1 MSSKSRARNLAL
13 LGGLGAAAMMAM
25 KGRKKGEDKEDK
37 KTSVAAPAGPQT
49 YADMPRGE
57 KVLSEIGEDSGFR
70 RNPETGDLYRDVL
83 GDMRTRAQESADD
96 EKIFRATG
104 VRPRPAMKK
113 GGAVKKMAAGGSVSK
128 RADGCA
134 VKGKTR
140 GRMI

>member
-1 MSSKSRARNLAL
+1 MARGRAARNLAL

-25 KGRKKGEDKEDK
+25 GRRKKGEDKEDK
-37 KTSVAAPAGPQT
+37 KTSVTASAGPQT

-57 KVLSEIGEDSGFR
+57 KVLSEAGEESGFR

-83 GDMRTRAQESADD
+83 GNRPTRNMDPGYSA
-96 EKIFRATG
+96 G
-104 VRPRPAMKK
+104 MKK
-113 GGAVKKMAAGGSVSK
+113 GGTVKKMATGGSVSK

-134 VKGKTR
+134 TKGKTR

>member
-1 MSSKSRARNLAL
+1 MSKKSRERNLAL
-13 LGGLGAAAMMAM
+13 LGGLGAAALMM
-25 KGRKKGEDKEDK
+25 GRRKKGEDKEDK

-57 KVLSEIGEDSGFR
+57 KVLSEAGEDSGFR

-83 GDMRTRAQESADD
+83 GNRPTRNMDPGYSNLY
-96 EKIFRATG
+96 KR
-104 VRPRPAMKK
+104 
-113 GGAVKKMAAGGSVSK
+113 GGKVKKMAAGGSVSK

>member
-25 KGRKKGEDKEDK
+25 GRRKKGDDKEEK
-37 KTSVAAPAGPQT
+37 KTSVSAGPQT

-57 KVLSEIGEDSGFR
+57 KILSEAGEDSGFR
-70 RNPETGDLYRDVL
+70 RNPETGDMYRDVL

-104 VRPRPAMKK
+104 VRPRSAMKK
-113 GGAVKKMAAGGSVSK
+113 GGSVKKYAGGGSVSK

>member
-1 MSSKSRARNLAL
+1 MSKKSRERNLAI
-13 LGGLGAAAMMAM
+13 LGGLGAAALMM
-25 KGRKKGEDKEDK
+25 GRRKKGEDKEDK
-37 KTSVAAPAGPQT
+37 KTSVAAPAASAGPQT

-57 KVLSEIGEDSGFR
+57 KVLSEAGEDSGFR

-83 GDMRTRAQESADD
+83 GNRPTRNMDPGYSNLY
-96 EKIFRATG
+96 KR
-104 VRPRPAMKK
+104 
-113 GGAVKKMAAGGSVSK
+113 GGKVKKMAAGGSVSK

>member
-1 MSSKSRARNLAL
+1 MMAGGRRTRNLAL
-13 LGGLGAAAMMAM
+13 LGGLGAAALMAM
-25 KGRKKGEDKEDK
+25 KGRKKGEEGTTKSEGR
-37 KTSVAAPAGPQT
+37 TAGPQT

-57 KVLSEIGEDSGFR
+57 KVLSEAGEESGFR

-104 VRPRPAMKK
+104 VRPKMKK
-113 GGAVKKMAAGGSVSK
+113 GGMVGSASK

>member
-1 MSSKSRARNLAL
+1 MSKKSRERNLAI
-13 LGGLGAAAMMAM
+13 LGGLGAAALMM
-25 KGRKKGEDKEDK
+25 GRRKKGEDKE
-37 KTSVAAPAGPQT
+37 KTVSVPAGPQT

-57 KVLSEIGEDSGFR
+57 KVLSEAGEDSGFR

-113 GGAVKKMAAGGSVSK
+113 GGSVKKYAGGGSVSK

-140 GRMI
+140 GRVI